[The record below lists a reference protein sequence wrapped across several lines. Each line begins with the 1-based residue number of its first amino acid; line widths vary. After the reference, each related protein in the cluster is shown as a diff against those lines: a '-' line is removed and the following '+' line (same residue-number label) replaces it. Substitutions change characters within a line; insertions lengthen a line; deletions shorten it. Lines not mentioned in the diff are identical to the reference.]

1 MMRAQCTLL
10 PDGSRLLTH
19 TDVTDLVLRAE
30 YFQERANVD
39 VLTDLPNRHVFLNRG
54 EAEWHRFRRYHN
66 PFSVITSCI
75 EGLERIGRQ
84 FGMEMVDRAVLHV
97 AVICLREKR
106 TTDFLARLASDKFG
120 LLLPHTTSEEALS
133 FADRLQTTLACYPL
147 YFDET
152 PIQLTIS
159 LGIAQSRAEMS
170 GIAALLQAADDCR
183 CRCITS
189 DRSNGAPLRLV

>member
-1 MMRAQCTLL
+1 M
-10 PDGSRLLTH
+10 
-19 TDVTDLVLRAE
+19 
-30 YFQERANVD
+30 D

-84 FGMEMVDRAVLHV
+84 FGVEIVNRAVLHV
-97 AVICLREKR
+97 AAICLREKR

-120 LLLPHTTSEEALS
+120 LLLPHTTGEEALTL
-133 FADRLQTTLACYPL
+133 ADRLRNALACYPL
-147 YFDET
+147 YIDET

-159 LGIAQSRAEMS
+159 VGLAQSRSEMS
-170 GIAALLQAADDCR
+170 GIAALLQAADECR
-183 CRCITS
+183 LRRHANDQSTQ
-189 DRSNGAPLRLV
+189 ALRLV